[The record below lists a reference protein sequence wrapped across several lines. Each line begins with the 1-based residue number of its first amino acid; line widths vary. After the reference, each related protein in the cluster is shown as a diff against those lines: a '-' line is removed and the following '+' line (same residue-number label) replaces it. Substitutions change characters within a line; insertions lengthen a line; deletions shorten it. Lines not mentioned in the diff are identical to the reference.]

1 MHDPNGSNLHGQSG
15 AFQGQGL
22 GWRQMTIVKMS
33 YECNCGELIEVQGT
47 RIMDTAFVLND
58 LMFDHEDVTC
68 G

>member
-1 MHDPNGSNLHGQSG
+1 
-15 AFQGQGL
+15 
-22 GWRQMTIVKMS
+22 MTIVKMS

-58 LMFDHEDVTC
+58 LMFDYEDVTC